1 MDELDSSAMEDLD
14 ADVDAGEDL
23 NQSPCVVVRD
33 TSATQN
39 EEASSSVAEREEPT
53 QSRGPAPKKTKKRTR
68 WTEEEVS
75 AIERQMSIFIRDLKC
90 PGMADCLAALREEP
104 ALSRRSWT
112 DVKFC
117 TYNMIAKHKRRL
129 GLV

>member
-23 NQSPCVVVRD
+23 NQSPCVVVKD
-33 TSATQN
+33 S
-39 EEASSSVAEREEPT
+39 
-53 QSRGPAPKKTKKRTR
+53 
-68 WTEEEVS
+68 
-75 AIERQMSIFIRDLKC
+75 
-90 PGMADCLAALREEP
+90 LAALREEP

-112 DVKFC
+112 DDKFC